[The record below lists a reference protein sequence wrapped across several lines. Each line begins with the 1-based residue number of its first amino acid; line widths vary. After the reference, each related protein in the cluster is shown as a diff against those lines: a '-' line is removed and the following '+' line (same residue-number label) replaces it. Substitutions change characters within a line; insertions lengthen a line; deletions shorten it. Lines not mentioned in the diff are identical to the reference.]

1 MNPKKQH
8 EVMGYQKSAFKCE
21 ERLHKWT
28 VELITQNKSKCAQAH
43 SNTFFKKK
51 MGRKHLQCSVL
62 YSFVITFYKNTKNL
76 KGEQPSETTFQRIF
90 KNKPAHKKYHQKIIL
105 KTDAKLFMKI
115 QPTTC
120 LDITLSLK
128 ESVDML
134 YLFQVAIPP
143 YLDMAC
149 WTACLFAVYLQK

>member
-1 MNPKKQH
+1 
-8 EVMGYQKSAFKCE
+8 
-21 ERLHKWT
+21 
-28 VELITQNKSKCAQAH
+28 
-43 SNTFFKKK
+43 

-134 YLFQVAIPP
+134 LSFLGCHTSLPGYGLLGSLPICCIPAKVTHYILPHLTKTQTLHLSLFRVSIVFLLTKTIGMIPEIQNSNKTHK
-143 YLDMAC
+143 LS
-149 WTACLFAVYLQK
+149 L